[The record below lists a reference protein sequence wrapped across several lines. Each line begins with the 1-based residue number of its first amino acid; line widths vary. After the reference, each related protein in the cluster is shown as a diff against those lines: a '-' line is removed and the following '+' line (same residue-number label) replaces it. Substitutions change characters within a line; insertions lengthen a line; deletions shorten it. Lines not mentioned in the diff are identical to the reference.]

1 MSYVLDKLTQHG
13 CSTDDKHKVCRSR
26 GGESCAFDGAMI
38 VLQPIADTAHIVHG
52 PIACCGNSWEGR
64 GTKSRAGAYCD
75 TPLHRMGFT
84 TDMGEIDI
92 VYGSEEKLLNAI
104 AETYKA
110 VGPRAIFVYSTCVSG
125 LIGEDIDAV
134 CKRAENEIDIP
145 VIPVNAPGFVGPKNL
160 GNRIA
165 GEVLLEHVIGTGEPP
180 VMTHYDIN
188 LIGEYNI
195 AGDLW
200 HVEPLL
206 AKAGIRILSRITGDS
221 TFEEITW
228 AHRAK
233 LNVVVCS
240 RALINVAR
248 QMERKYGIPYVEVS
262 FFGKTEIAKA
272 LRLIAEKLRESEVR
286 SQKSEVAAEPAL
298 RKSKGFSLRDE
309 VESVI
314 KHEEKQLKE
323 ALKPYSHLREK
334 KAVLY
339 TGGVKSWSFISAL
352 LDLGIEIVAVGIKK
366 STFEDEEKMKE
377 ILGQDAPLVEDVT
390 PKNLLKLLKERNADL
405 LVAGGRNQYLA
416 VKEGYPFVDVNQE
429 RHTPYAGYDGLVNLA
444 EQICNSMRFYGQKTE
459 DRSQKLEGD
468 EQKKAASRPG
478 TQNQKLAHDILINP
492 LKHSPSMGAAIAL
505 QGIHRALPIIHGAQ
519 GCTFLGK
526 VLLTKHFREPIAL
539 ASTKLFVEDVVMGSE
554 EKLSTTIQGFI
565 DKNSPDLIGI
575 LTSGLS
581 EVKGDDI
588 EAEIRRQKSD
598 VRSKT
603 RVIHVPTPDYEGG
616 LETGYARAVA
626 AVIKIAAN
634 EKRSE
639 NPPIPPFV
647 KGGPRGDLGTS
658 PDASR
663 LTPNVKS
670 INVIVGSH
678 LTPSDVS
685 ELKDIVGSFGLR
697 AIFLPDLSAL
707 DGSRQGFS
715 SLAMGGTTVADI
727 QAMADSELTMALG
740 MSMEP
745 VARLLQQ
752 KFGTGYKV
760 FESVS
765 GIADVDSIMETL
777 SQVSGMAIPEAYARQ
792 RRVLVDG
799 MRDAH
804 FYFGGKKISLALEPD
819 LAVQMSK
826 LLEEMGASVEL
837 AVIPTLSDAADRIRA
852 HEVVIGDLF
861 SLQGRF
867 DLIISNSHAE
877 ETAKKL
883 GVPLYQIGFPVYKVL
898 GYTSKVTIG
907 YRGTLNMVNE
917 VGNLLMKGH

>member
-1 MSYVLDKLTQHG
+1 MTTAIDKLTQDG
-13 CSTDDKHKVCRSR
+13 CKTDSREKLCRAR

-64 GTKSRAGAYCD
+64 GTLSKAGARHSV
-75 TPLHRMGFT
+75 PLHRMGFT

-92 VYGSEEKLLNAI
+92 VYGSEEKLMNAI
-104 AETYKA
+104 VETYKA
-110 VGPRAIFVYSTCVSG
+110 VSPRAIFVHATCVSG

-134 CKRAENEIDIP
+134 CKRAENELGIR
-145 VIPVNAPGFVGPKNL
+145 VISVNAPGFVGPKNL

-206 AKAGIRILSRITGDS
+206 DKAGIRILSRITGDS
-221 TFEEITW
+221 TFDEITW

-233 LNVVVCS
+233 LNVVVCG

-248 QMERKYGIPYVEVS
+248 EMERKYGIPYIEVS
-262 FFGKTEIAKA
+262 FFGKTETAKA

-286 SQKSEVAAEPAL
+286 SQKSEAAIDL
-298 RKSKGFSLRDE
+298 SLRDS
-309 VESVI
+309 VEAIINS
-314 KHEEKQLKE
+314 EEKKLKE
-323 ALKPYSHLREK
+323 ALKSYHTLRGK

-352 LDLGIEIVAVGIKK
+352 HDLGIEIVAIGTKK
-366 STFEDEEKMKE
+366 STFEDEEKMKN
-377 ILGQDAPLVEDVT
+377 ILGPDAPLVEDVT
-390 PKNLLKLLKERNADL
+390 PKNLLRLLKERGADML
-405 LVAGGRNQYLA
+405 IAGGRNQYLA
-416 VKEGYPFVDVNQE
+416 IKEGYPFVDVNQE
-429 RHTPYAGYDGLVNLA
+429 RHTAYAGYDGLVKFA
-444 EQICNSMRFYGQKTE
+444 EQISNGMKFYGQKTE
-459 DRSQKLEGD
+459 DRSQKSEGD
-468 EQKKAASRPG
+468 EQKKASTRPG
-478 TQNQKLAHDILINP
+478 TQSPKLAHDILINP

-539 ASTKLFVEDVVMGSE
+539 ASSKLFVEDVVMGSE
-554 EKLSTTIQGFI
+554 GKLSTTVQGFI
-565 DKNSPDLIGI
+565 EKNNPDLIGV

-588 EAEIRRQKSD
+588 EAEVRRQMSED
-598 VRSKT
+598 RSKT
-603 RVIHVPTPDYEGG
+603 RVIHISTPDFEGG
-616 LETGYARAVA
+616 LETGYARAVE
-626 AVIKIAAN
+626 AVIMIA
-634 EKRSE
+634 ECGVRSA
-639 NPPIPPFV
+639 
-647 KGGPRGDLGTS
+647 DS
-658 PDASR
+658 P
-663 LTPNVKS
+663 LTPPSPQGERVSAKKQ

-678 LTPSDVS
+678 LTPADVS
-685 ELKDIVGSFGLR
+685 ELKDIVASFGLR

-707 DGSRQGFS
+707 DGSRQGLS
-715 SLAMGGTTVADI
+715 PLAAGGTTVGGIRTMGA
-727 QAMADSELTMALG
+727 SEFTFAIG

-745 VARLLQQ
+745 AAKLLQQ
-752 KFGTGYKV
+752 KC
-760 FESVS
+760 
-765 GIADVDSIMETL
+765 GIAYRMFEGISGLRDTDAFMETL
-777 SQVSGMAIPEAYARQ
+777 SQVSGKAMPEAYARQ

-804 FYFGGKKISLALEPD
+804 FYFGGKNICMALEPD
-819 LAVQMSK
+819 LAVQISK
-826 LLEEMGASVEL
+826 SLEEMGASVEL

-852 HEVVIGDLF
+852 REVVIGDLF
-861 SLQGRF
+861 SIQGRF

-877 ETAKKL
+877 ETANRL